1 MTNEERESLDNFRAD
16 CSIALNYMQN
26 KVSKYGKNKL
36 DLTFKFRPTPE
47 NKKIVDE
54 VIEQS
59 KKIAD
64 EFKTELTFEFISID
78 DDCIDMEMRNNI
90 TKNEHLTDEFFK
102 FFDKFLKYTNEV
114 EADYCNFATISKD

>member
-36 DLTFKFRPTPE
+36 DLTFKFRPTIE

-64 EFKTELTFEFISID
+64 EFKTALTFESISID
-78 DDCIDMEMRNNI
+78 EDCIDMEMRNNI
-90 TKNEHLTDEFFK
+90 TKNEHLTDDFFK
-102 FFDKFLKYTNEV
+102 FFDKFLKYTNQV
-114 EADYCNFATISKD
+114 ESKYSNFATIQKD